1 MVRLGIES
9 LASDAHDRIAGKQ
22 IGLVTNPSGVTRD
35 LTPTIDRLFADD
47 DIELVRLFA
56 PEHGIRGNR
65 QSDVEM
71 GESVDEQTGLPVY
84 SLYNGNDS
92 KLSENVA
99 DLDTLIYDMQ
109 DIGCRFY
116 TLIYTLSRALEGVA
130 GTDTQLLVLDRPNPI
145 SPMKPAGNQAPP
157 LGASP
162 ANGYELPV
170 IHGMT
175 VGELASYFN
184 EEYDIGAKLEVIEM
198 NDWSRDMWFD
208 QTDLPWVL
216 PSPNMPTLTT
226 ATLYPG
232 TCFFEGTNLSEGR
245 GTTKPFELVGAP
257 WVDADKWSETLN
269 SYDLPGVGFRPAY
282 FTPMFSK
289 HERRDIEG
297 VQLHILDRTAIEPV
311 KVGIT
316 MIISAFTTYSEA
328 DWLQTDSGY
337 FIDRFSGGSYLRKML
352 EDADSDT
359 DATDLYESLRQ
370 VWSDDIDAFVQTRSK
385 YSRY

>member
-9 LASDAHDRIAGKQ
+9 LISNTHDRIAGER
-22 IGLVTNPSGVTRD
+22 IGLVTNPSGVTRN
-35 LTPTIDRLFADD
+35 LTPTIDLLFTDD
-47 DIELVRLFA
+47 DVELARLFA
-56 PEHGIRGNR
+56 PEHGIRGNA
-65 QSDVEM
+65 QADVDI

-84 SLYNGNDS
+84 SFNGDNNTELPE
-92 KLSENVA
+92 KLAN
-99 DLDTLIYDMQ
+99 LDTLIYDMQ

-116 TLIYTLSRALEGVA
+116 ALIYTLSRALEGVA
-130 GTDTQLLVLDRPNPI
+130 DTDTRLLVLDRPNPLG
-145 SPMKPAGNQAPP
+145 PLEAVGNLAPP

-170 IHGMT
+170 VHGMT

-184 EEYDIGAKLEVIEM
+184 DEYDIGASVEILEM
-198 NDWSRDMWFD
+198 DGWSRDMWFD

-257 WVDADKWSETLN
+257 WIDADEWSQTLN

-297 VQLHILDRTAIEPV
+297 VQVHILDRDTIDPV
-311 KVGIT
+311 NVGIT
-316 MIISAFTTYSEA
+316 MVLSAFTSYPEA
-328 DWLQTDSGY
+328 DWLHMGDEY
-337 FIDRFSGGSYLRKML
+337 FIDQLSGGSHLRKIV
-352 EDADSDT
+352 EDASSEVDASDM
-359 DATDLYESLRQ
+359 YRSLRQ
-370 VWSDDIDAFVQTRSK
+370 YWSDALDEFVETSSD
-385 YSRY
+385 YIRY